1 MKATADRCFNVFS
14 PRYWLG
20 QLDLRPLGLMRVAFG
35 AALFIAIADIGPLL
49 LDFFSEKGVAPR
61 TALLGPLGV
70 RNNRFSIF
78 DMAGPNWVVIAL
90 YVITLLAVLSF
101 TVGFHSRASSVLT
114 FFMVC
119 GLHERDLMLFDGSDN
134 VIRVMLFW
142 MLFMPSG
149 ARYSVDA
156 ALRHAPRPAS
166 HHPWHRPAPCACGPA
181 ADRLDLPE
189 HHHPQVGAGSPGNNG
204 NALRIALGLDHL
216 FTRFTGQAALRH
228 SLRHALRHTHGA
240 GHRDRL
246 PAPDAPADLETGA
259 PRDLAEDAEPDHPA
273 RGQPVL
279 PASTY
284 KALAILGGMSL
295 HIGIALTMSVGDFS
309 YIMIT
314 SYVLL
319 YEPEWAE
326 AIVRVFGRVWGR
338 GVTKV
343 LYDGECAMCARL
355 AAILGGFDFYGNLE
369 LVNFR
374 KQGALAGISN
384 VPRGALSQQIHIV
397 DSNGKLQAGYPALLR
412 IARRLPAFSLFG
424 VLGAAP
430 GAQQVGSPLYE
441 KFTAHRPQPIPT
453 TPHREPPESWWTLVP
468 SPLRRVGAGL
478 LYVALVV
485 LLFHISWFSLPEDG
499 KWILPAQARLGPVH
513 FNIPKV
519 LQGPYDVSPKHM
531 DRRMFRTI
539 QEIELWQKWDM
550 FSPEPLGSDIY
561 LEGRGHLVDG
571 TQVDVLRGDVDGG
584 PLPPKY
590 PGFFFSRWSK
600 YINNIAY
607 GDEPWKVEFGKYLCR
622 RWNSPAPPG
631 RPLLKDFK
639 LYRESRKVPL
649 IGEKPT
655 EWVEDQILEQ
665 RCF

>member
-78 DMAGPNWVVIAL
+78 DMAGPNWVVIAF

-142 MLFMPSG
+142 LMFMPTG

-156 ALRHAPRPAS
+156 SLRHARGLPLITHGTALPMRMGQLQIAWIYLNTAIHKWGGVS
-166 HHPWHRPAPCACGPA
+166 WH
-181 ADRLDLPE
+181 
-189 HHHPQVGAGSPGNNG
+189 NG

-216 FTRFTGQAALRH
+216 FTRPLGKLLYDIPFATRFGTHMAL
-228 SLRHALRHTHGA
+228 AIEIA
-240 GHRDRL
+240 FL
-246 PAPDAPADLETGA
+246 PLVLLPIWKPAHLETWLKTQS
-259 PRDLAEDAEPDHPA
+259 RTTQRVVSLFF
-273 RGQPVL
+273 QP
-279 PASTY
+279 TY

-384 VPRGALSQQIHIV
+384 VPRGALSQQIHVV

-412 IARRLPAFSLFG
+412 IARRVPAFSLFG

-441 KFTAHRPQPIPT
+441 KFTAHRPQPIPE

-485 LLFHISWFSLPEDG
+485 LLFHIGWFSLPEDG